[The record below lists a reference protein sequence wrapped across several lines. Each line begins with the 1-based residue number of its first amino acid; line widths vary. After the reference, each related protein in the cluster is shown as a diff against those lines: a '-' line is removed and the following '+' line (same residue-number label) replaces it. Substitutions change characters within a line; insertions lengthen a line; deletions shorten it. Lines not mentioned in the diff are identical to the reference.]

1 MGESIPILKDQAM
14 NELEK
19 MMSEAR
25 RKEDSKSLDSFLIFI
40 LVLFVCLFVIVPIIA
55 FKGYI
60 EDKQERE
67 VSKVENIGD
76 VK

>member
-1 MGESIPILKDQAM
+1 M

-19 MMSEAR
+19 MMGEAR
-25 RKEDSKSLDSFLIFI
+25 REEDSKSLDSFLIFI
-40 LVLFVCLFVIVPIIA
+40 LVLFVCLFVVIPIIA

-60 EDKQERE
+60 DDKQERE
-67 VSKVENIGD
+67 VGKAKIIGD